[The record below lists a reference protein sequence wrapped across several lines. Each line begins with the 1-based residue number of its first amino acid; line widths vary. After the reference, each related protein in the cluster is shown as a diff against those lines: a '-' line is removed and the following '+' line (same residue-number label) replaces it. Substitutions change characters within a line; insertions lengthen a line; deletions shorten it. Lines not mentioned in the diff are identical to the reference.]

1 MWNVGTTSHTTSVKV
16 NYGTIQNWVG
26 LSEIRGGR
34 IQGRVQMWNPLG
46 GLYVNFVTG
55 GSEEYRFQKSQ
66 EESMEGLGSGFVN
79 KQ

>member
-1 MWNVGTTSHTTSVKV
+1 
-16 NYGTIQNWVG
+16 
-26 LSEIRGGR
+26 
-34 IQGRVQMWNPLG
+34 LG

>member
-46 GLYVNFVTG
+46 SFVLILLQAAVKNIAFRNHRKKAWKIVSHNFT
-55 GSEEYRFQKSQ
+55 SRW
-66 EESMEGLGSGFVN
+66 
-79 KQ
+79 